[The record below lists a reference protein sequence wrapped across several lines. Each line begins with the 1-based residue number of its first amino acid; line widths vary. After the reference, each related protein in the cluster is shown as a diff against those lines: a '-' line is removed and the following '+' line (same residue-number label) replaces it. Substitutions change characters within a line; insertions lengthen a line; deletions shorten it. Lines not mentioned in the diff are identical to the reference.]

1 MAKGA
6 KPEQGMERK
15 PDFYRNNFRRACL
28 LLFISIALN
37 LAFAFATYFFYNS
50 RPPQKYFATTGTGL
64 LVPMRATNP

>member
-37 LAFAFATYFFYNS
+37 LAFAFATYFFLY
-50 RPPQKYFATTGTGL
+50 YY
-64 LVPMRATNP
+64 V